1 MLKGKHI
8 LIGITGG
15 IAAYKIPLFIRLL
28 RKSGADVRVVMTTS
42 AAQFVTPE
50 TLATLSGN
58 EVIVDVF
65 PPLDTLIKA
74 DTWHIK
80 LGMWADAM
88 VIAPATAN
96 TLAKIAHGYADN
108 AVTMLTLAL
117 RCPLI
122 LSPAMDVDMW
132 HHPATQQNIQ
142 KLREYGYFIIQPEV
156 GELASGLVG
165 EGRLPEAE
173 TLLKEINTILSR
185 SYKDLRGKNI
195 LITAGPTYEA
205 LDPVRFIGNRSSGK
219 MGFAL
224 AQAAATRGATVT
236 LIAGPVHLET
246 PKDVTRINVESADQ
260 MYKAVVKHRK
270 SQHAIIMAAA
280 VADYTP
286 AQVAPIKIKKEDMTQ
301 GWYSPLTKTP
311 DILQSLGDKKGNT
324 CLVGFALETN
334 NDIANA
340 KAKLK
345 RKNLDFIV
353 LNNALEKGAGFGI
366 DTNIVKIISRNGKVE
381 QLPKLSKLEV
391 ANIIL
396 DRIQTLILH

>member
-15 IAAYKIPLFIRLL
+15 IASYKIPLFIRLL
-28 RKSGADVRVVMTTS
+28 KKAGADVRVVATAS

-58 EVIVDVF
+58 EVIVDIF
-65 PPLDTLIKA
+65 PPEDTLVKA

-80 LGMWADAM
+80 LGIWADAM

-132 HHPATQQNIQ
+132 HHPATQQNLQ
-142 KLREYGYFIIQPEV
+142 KLREFGYFIINPEV

-173 TLLKEINTILSR
+173 TLLKEIDNILTR
-185 SYKDLRGKNI
+185 SYKDLRGKKI

-224 AQAAATRGATVT
+224 AQAAATRGANVT

-246 PKDVTRINVESADQ
+246 PKHVNRINVESAEQ
-260 MYKAVVKHRK
+260 MYKAVFKHRK
-270 SQHAIIMAAA
+270 AQHAIIMAAA

-286 AQVAPIKIKKEDMTQ
+286 AQVAPNKIKKEEISQ
-301 GWYSPLTKTP
+301 GWYSPLKKTP
-311 DILQSLGDKKGNT
+311 DILQSLGEKKGNT
-324 CLVGFALETN
+324 CLIGFALETD
-334 NDIANA
+334 NDLENA
-340 KAKLK
+340 KVKLK
-345 RKNLDFIV
+345 KKNLDFIV
-353 LNNALEKGAGFGI
+353 LNNALEEGAGFGI
-366 DTNIVKIISRNGKVE
+366 DTNIVKIISRNGKIE
-381 QLPKLSKLEV
+381 QLPKLTKFEV

-396 DRIQTLILH
+396 DNMNSTLV